1 MPFYSYPI
9 YTGNAPQH
17 CRIENGKIV
26 EGPRQFANGSEL
38 ESLAQSGNLAELK
51 ARGWVPH
58 YLYDPGGECFTG
70 STFEVLADEVA
81 EVKQYRAYTEEE
93 KAEIARQEAE
103 RLTQQQQGAL
113 PQT

>member
-1 MPFYSYPI
+1 MPFYSHPI
-9 YTGNAPQH
+9 FTGNAPQH
-17 CRIENGKIV
+17 CRIENGNIV
-26 EGPRQFANGSEL
+26 EGPIQFKNGSDL

-93 KAEIARQEAE
+93 KIAMAEQEAK
-103 RLTQQQQGAL
+103 RLEQQKQGLL
-113 PQT
+113 PQP